1 MNEYRYNTSEG
12 TFLDLKKKLKLD
24 KAMNIAIAKAIII
37 PMIVYVIIYF
47 YINPN
52 SAYFALF
59 TLMGTLIGLWLSSMK
74 TSKTLEQI
82 KSVNKIEWD
91 ENRIYFYSKEK
102 LLKKWNR
109 LSIELLEKNDNAVY
123 LKMKSFTTIDYMA
136 IPIEINPPKDLEDL
150 YLSFTKI

>member
-1 MNEYRYNTSEG
+1 MNKYTYNTSEG

>member
-109 LSIELLEKNDNAVY
+109 LALVEVI
-123 LKMKSFTTIDYMA
+123 F
-136 IPIEINPPKDLEDL
+136 
-150 YLSFTKI
+150 